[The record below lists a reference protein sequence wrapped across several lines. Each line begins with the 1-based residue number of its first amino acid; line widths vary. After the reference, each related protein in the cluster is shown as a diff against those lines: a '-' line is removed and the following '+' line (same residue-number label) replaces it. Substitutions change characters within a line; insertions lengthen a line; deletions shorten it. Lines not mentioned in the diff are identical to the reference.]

1 MGKASIIYV
10 VGLSLLV
17 GSSLLSL
24 NGAGTDAMNN
34 YMVYYGRT
42 AARNIAASGA
52 NMGCADLF
60 LNPSY
65 NAPYVNVNFAGG
77 VLNVRFLD
85 AGNKKFVVSAGEVTV
100 GPNVIRDTVVA
111 ELHNESLARYAWF
124 TNFEANKGGQ
134 PTSWS
139 TGDTSW
145 GPAHTNDKFN
155 INGSPVFMK
164 KATAWQKAV
173 PNKNNGAFKGGY
185 EWGIKI
191 PYPNNLTAFVSAATD
206 PSNGRAVLNNDA
218 RLNFHSNGSV
228 RLRVPATGLD
238 TTFASSNDLTR
249 NGAFAVVGGNLYV
262 EGVVTGDLAVGAVN
276 GAGGGGNVYITGDV
290 RYATDPLVVPT
301 STDKL
306 GIYAENDIQVTYD
319 PLNPG
324 AYANRRVDASIFSLT
339 GVFEVEDAKSHPP
352 RGTLRTLG
360 ALMQYRRGEIGKVSP
375 GGGTLTNG
383 YWKNF
388 RFDERLMTSPPKFY
402 PSYGRYLLF
411 SWREG

>member
-1 MGKASIIYV
+1 MGKASIIYI
-10 VGLSLLV
+10 VGLSILV
-17 GSSLLSL
+17 GSSLLNM

-34 YMVYYGRT
+34 YMMYYGQT

-65 NAPYVNVNFAGG
+65 NVPYVNVNFAGG
-77 VLNVRFLD
+77 KLNVRFVES
-85 AGNKKFVVSAGEVTV
+85 GNKKFVISTGKIVI
-100 GPNVIRDTVVA
+100 GPRVIRDTVIA
-111 ELHNESLARYAWF
+111 ELHNETLAKYAWF

-155 INGSPVFMK
+155 INGSPVFMR

-173 PNKNNGAFKGGY
+173 PNKNSGVFKGGY

-191 PYPNNLTAFVSAATD
+191 PYPNNLTAFITAATD
-206 PSNGRAVLNNDA
+206 PADGRTVLNNDA
-218 RLNFHSNGSV
+218 YLTFLAGGTV
-228 RLRVPATGLD
+228 RLRVPATGRD
-238 TTFASSNDLTR
+238 TTFSSATNLTR
-249 NGAFAVVGGNLYV
+249 NGAFAVIGANLYV
-262 EGVVTGDLAVGAVN
+262 EGTVTGDLAVGAVTG
-276 GAGGGGNVYITGDV
+276 GAGGGNVYITGDV
-290 RYATDPLVVPT
+290 RYGDDPLINPA

-306 GIYAENDIQVTYD
+306 GIYSENDIQVKYD
-319 PLNPG
+319 NSNPS

-339 GVFEVEDAKSHPP
+339 GVFEVQDAKNYPT
-352 RGTLRTLG
+352 RGTLKTLG
-360 ALMQYRRGEIGKVSP
+360 ALMQYRRGEIGDVNP
-375 GGGTLTNG
+375 GSGTLLHG
-383 YWKNF
+383 YYKNF
-388 RFDERLMTSPPKFY
+388 RYDDRLLANPPKHF
-402 PSYGRYLLF
+402 PSAGRYTLF